1 MNDNEIIEL
10 YFARSEEA
18 IAETD
23 KAYGRYCRSLTYGIL
38 GNRQDSEECVN
49 DTYMKLWEQ
58 IPPKRPPRL
67 GAFAAKIA
75 RNLALNRREMLA
87 ADKRGG
93 GMSAVDYDEIS
104 GCLPAADTVE
114 KKADE
119 NELTAAL
126 ERFLRTL
133 KKDTRQIF
141 LKRYW
146 GFMTVADIARD
157 MDISE
162 NSVKTS
168 LHRTREKLR
177 RFLVKEGIDI

>member
-1 MNDNEIIEL
+1 MNDNDIIEL
-10 YFARSEEA
+10 YNKRSEDA
-18 IAETD
+18 IKETD
-23 KAYGRYCRSLTYGIL
+23 KAYGRYCRSLTFAIL
-38 GNRQDSEECVN
+38 GNREDSEECVN
-49 DTYMKLWEQ
+49 DTYMRLWEL

-67 GAFAAKIA
+67 GAFTAKIA
-75 RNLALNRREMLA
+75 RNLALNRRESLA

-104 GCLPAADTVE
+104 ECLPAGDTVE

-133 KKDTRQIF
+133 GTEKRQIF

-146 GFMTVADIARD
+146 GFMSVSA
-157 MDISE
+157 ISSE
-162 NSVKTS
+162 MGISVEKVKTT

-177 RFLVKEGIDI
+177 KFLEKEGVDI